1 MSTQNGVDEQSCKII
16 TFNGQGCSGKTTQ
29 SRLLV
34 KSNEEKYR
42 RIYSYKLRE
51 DFEEKVYE
59 SLCRRDTCIKYPD
72 SDAPDQT
79 LHMVEVLGIP
89 TLAWLMA
96 QFYKEVKP
104 LQEED
109 YIVVLDHYIGDFYA
123 DMLAGVDIE
132 KFQSFVCEHLAIPD
146 FNQGIHFY
154 LDIDDHKI
162 YQKRWRK
169 REEKKPPKER
179 REPPVTLKIF
189 EERRERYQKL
199 CELTPLICINATGA
213 SENKVAEKVAKEIE
227 KKWSQ

>member
-1 MSTQNGVDEQSCKII
+1 MSAQNELDKQSCKII

-72 SDAPDQT
+72 SDTPDQT

-104 LQEED
+104 LQEN

-123 DMLAGVDIE
+123 DMLKGFDPA
-132 KFQSFVCEHLAIPD
+132 KFQNFVKDHLGIPH
-146 FNQGIHFY
+146 FKQGTHFY
-154 LDIDDHKI
+154 LDIDYNT
-162 YQKRWRK
+162 YQDRWGK
-169 REEKKPPKER
+169 REGTKPP
-179 REPPVTLKIF
+179 VLSCTF
-189 EERRERYQKL
+189 EERRKRYKEL
-199 CELTPLICINATGA
+199 CELKYLKCIDATANADGVFEQIQEVLT
-213 SENKVAEKVAKEIE
+213 
-227 KKWSQ
+227 Q